1 MAARHFERTSIRLI
15 GAANA
20 GRSKSAI
27 GIDLTAMDVHIT
39 AFARPSATDACS
51 LAVAFRKYATTGC
64 HLAAI
69 DGYLATITAISTTDS
84 GAKAI
89 SFDVNHTAIDGDGAA
104 LMAIF
109 STTDARTR

>member
-20 GRSKSAI
+20 GRSKSTI
-27 GIDLTAMDVHIT
+27 GIELTAVDMHVT
-39 AFARPSATDACS
+39 AFARPSATDTCT
-51 LAVAFRKYATTGC
+51 LASAFIKHATTGC

-69 DGYLATITAISTTDS
+69 DGYLATITAISTTDT
-84 GAKAI
+84 GTKAI
-89 SFDVNHTAIDGDGAA
+89 SFSVNHTAVDDDGTA

-109 STTDARTR
+109 STTDARTG